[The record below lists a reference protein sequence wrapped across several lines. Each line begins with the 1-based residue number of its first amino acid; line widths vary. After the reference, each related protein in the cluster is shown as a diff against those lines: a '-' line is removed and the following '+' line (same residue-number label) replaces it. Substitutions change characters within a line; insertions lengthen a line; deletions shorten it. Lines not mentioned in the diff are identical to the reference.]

1 MKHKVNVRD
10 VALGAGIMLIGF
22 AVGAIVT
29 TPLIAQREGVFGE
42 IQCSRLV
49 VIDETGKPAI
59 TLATDTKEHG
69 LPEKQNAVIVYN
81 KSGEKVV
88 VIGTHREHNGV
99 DVHDK
104 QGEPLAGLS
113 DSKQGG
119 MLKLLTMDSRNS
131 RQPAILL
138 LGGGPMGSS
147 VMLFSPERHLGSHYY
162 VLDETIGFILRG
174 KDANDEIFLSVDEEG
189 NRIRVLEAVEVKWET
204 PRTRGDK

>member
-1 MKHKVNVRD
+1 MRHKVNVRD
-10 VALGAGIMLIGF
+10 MALGAGIMLIGL

-29 TPLIAQREGVFGE
+29 TPLIAQREDVFGE

-49 VIDETGKPAI
+49 VVDETGKPAI
-59 TLATDTKEHG
+59 TLATDAKEHG

-81 KSGEKVV
+81 KSGEKAV

-99 DVHDK
+99 EVHDK

-113 DSKQGG
+113 ASRQGG

-147 VMLFSPERHLGSHYY
+147 VMLFNLKGNVRSHYY
-162 VLDETIGFILRG
+162 VMDETSGFSLEG
-174 KDANDEIFLSVDEEG
+174 KDANGEIFLSVDEEG
-189 NRIRVLEAVEVKWET
+189 SHIRVLEAGEVKWET
-204 PRTRGDK
+204 P